1 MQSRPLDALRVFL
14 HPPSTHTSLTITKNS
29 KVFSLAFPTSG
40 PFLSALSLPLPGP
53 LPSCYISA
61 DWGYICPGF
70 PKLFYSLIFLLTKHG
85 CCYCFFILSSY
96 KSGVR
101 LEGKRCEW
109 TQWNQFQS
117 CFGSG
122 REWETVFRWLEKTG
136 ASCFQAVPIAA
147 PAFFLSFFFFL
158 LLLWHNAAIPTVQ
171 EAILK
176 LHHLC
181 EAGDMLHT
189 LARLAEQRDCHL
201 VGGGPLQIATLQIL
215 ARHSSVRA
223 NPRSRHTNNIQTFVL
238 HS

>member
-1 MQSRPLDALRVFL
+1 MHSGFFCT
-14 HPPSTHTSLTITKNS
+14 PPTHTSLTITKNS
-29 KVFSLAFPTSG
+29 KVFSLAFPASG

-122 REWETVFRWLEKTG
+122 RECESVSVAWKDWSILFPG
-136 ASCFQAVPIAA
+136 CSHCSAC
-147 PAFFLSFFFFL
+147 FLSFFFFFFL